1 MKLDLARLKEMHPL
15 LPAVTAA
22 DRAHCAAVGLGRHG
36 HTPGVAMTATLDT
49 GEHQTE
55 LDWAVA
61 PAEHATQLDPH
72 RVTEDAAEAV
82 SLALVNVARG
92 WVVKRRLARG
102 EAADWLLADPE
113 QGVVALEVSGI
124 DSGAVTTRLKEKLR
138 QAARATAAPRQF
150 ASVVE
155 LATPQ
160 MVLAAVGS
168 AP

>member
-1 MKLDLARLKEMHPL
+1 MKLDLASLKEMHPL

-49 GEHQTE
+49 GEHQTV

-61 PAEHATQLDPH
+61 PAEHAAQLDPH

-92 WVVKRRLARG
+92 WVVRRRLARG

-113 QGVVALEVSGI
+113 HRLIALEVSGI
-124 DSGAVTTRLKEKLR
+124 DRGAIATRLKEKLR
-138 QAARATAAPRQF
+138 QAAGATAAPRRV

-160 MVLAAVGS
+160 TVLAAVGS
-168 AP
+168 GP

>member
-15 LPAVTAA
+15 LPAATAA
-22 DRAHCAAVGLGRHG
+22 DRAHCAAVGFGRHG
-36 HTPGVAMTATLDT
+36 HAPGVAMAASLDRE
-49 GEHQTE
+49 EHQAV

-61 PAEHATQLDPH
+61 PAKHAVQLDSH

-82 SLALVNVARG
+82 SLALVNIAEG
-92 WVVKRRLARG
+92 WVVRRRLARG

-113 QGVVALEVSGI
+113 HCLVALEVSGI
-124 DSGAVTTRLKEKLR
+124 DSGAVATRLREKMR

-160 MVLAAVGS
+160 AVLAAVGS
-168 AP
+168 GV